1 MKRDSKFELLRIIS
15 MAMIILSHYGIYGVK
30 YGGISSQN
38 LAFIKPMGEIGVGLF
53 IMISAYFSTKKEM
66 SVKNL
71 INHFWKIYMRV
82 VFYSWVILL
91 CNIIFKFSSL
101 NIKFTLKSVFPII
114 FNNYWFVTSF
124 IFLTLLIPLLNKLI
138 NSTTSQQLIII
149 IIIIIIFSG
158 IIPIF
163 GQPFSPLGEN
173 LNASVMITEYLI
185 IGYYCKYDIKI
196 TNFILTIVL
205 LITIVGEFLTN
216 IFTGFPSIIASA
228 IIFFFILKIPSF
240 YSRIINWIAASVFAS
255 YLITENVLIRIPF
268 WKLVGNLK
276 LPVDNIIK
284 GVFITVMVILV
295 TTLIDKIYILL
306 NNLFISRITDKLR
319 LKLIQTINDFLY

>member
-1 MKRDSKFELLRIIS
+1 M
-15 MAMIILSHYGIYGVK
+15 
-30 YGGISSQN
+30 
-38 LAFIKPMGEIGVGLF
+38 
-53 IMISAYFSTKKEM
+53 
-66 SVKNL
+66 
-71 INHFWKIYMRV
+71 
-82 VFYSWVILL
+82 
-91 CNIIFKFSSL
+91 
-101 NIKFTLKSVFPII
+101 
-114 FNNYWFVTSF
+114 
-124 IFLTLLIPLLNKLI
+124 
-138 NSTTSQQLIII
+138 
-149 IIIIIIFSG
+149 IIFSG